1 MTQTDN
7 TTNADQKTGYQSYID
22 DLQVMGNQ
30 IVAKVQELVQEGNT
44 RHILIKQEGRT
55 IAEFPLT
62 FGVVGALVA
71 PQLAVAGA
79 IGALL
84 TRCSI
89 ESVRPET
96 PTSTT
101 TSASDIDVSEVPPT
115 TL

>member
-7 TTNADQKTGYQSYID
+7 TANTGQKPSYQSYLD
-22 DLQVMGNQ
+22 ELQAMGDQ
-30 IVAKVQELVQEGNT
+30 LTTKARELIQEGNA
-44 RHILIKQEGRT
+44 RHIVIKQEGRT

-89 ESVRPET
+89 ESVRT
-96 PTSTT
+96 VTASSTT
-101 TSASDIDVSEVPPT
+101 ASDVDVSEVPPA
-115 TL
+115 L

>member
-7 TTNADQKTGYQSYID
+7 TTNAGQKPSYQSYLD
-22 DLQVMGNQ
+22 ELQAMGDQ
-30 IVAKVQELVQEGNT
+30 ITAKARELIQEGNA
-44 RHILIKQEGRT
+44 RHIVIKQEGRT
-55 IAEFPLT
+55 IAQFPLT

-89 ESVRPET
+89 ESVRTET
-96 PTSTT
+96 PTST
-101 TSASDIDVSEVPPT
+101 SSVDVDVSEVPPT
-115 TL
+115 L

>member
-7 TTNADQKTGYQSYID
+7 TTNTESKTGYKSYMD
-22 DLQVMGNQ
+22 DLQVMGDQ
-30 IVAKVQELVQEGNT
+30 ITAKVRELVQEGT
-44 RHILIKQEGRT
+44 ARHIVIKQEGRT

-71 PQLAVAGA
+71 PALAVAGT

-84 TRCSI
+84 THCSI
-89 ESVRPET
+89 ESVRTET

-101 TSASDIDVSEVPPT
+101 STPDVDVSEVPPT
-115 TL
+115 L